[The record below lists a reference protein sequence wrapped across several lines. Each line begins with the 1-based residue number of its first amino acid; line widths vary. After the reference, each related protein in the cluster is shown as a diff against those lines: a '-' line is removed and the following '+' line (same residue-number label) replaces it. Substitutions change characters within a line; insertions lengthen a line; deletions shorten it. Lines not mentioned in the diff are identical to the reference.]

1 MSADADTDGF
11 DGDDDSHAND
21 SDGDPVSDGRT
32 RFSTPPRTVTDG
44 VGRTI
49 RLRVAADTDDATD
62 ADNAADTDHAALAAM
77 YDDFGVGDR
86 AQGIPPADPDRRS
99 EWLDRIGAGLDVLAE
114 HDDRVVG
121 HGVLL
126 AGGPGHEL
134 ALFVHP
140 DYRGAGVGTALLDG
154 LLDHG
159 RSAGVERVWLSVQR
173 SNRPAIRLY
182 RNAGFSPTESGA
194 GEVEMRRTLR

>member
-1 MSADADTDGF
+1 MNADVEADE
-11 DGDDDSHAND
+11 
-21 SDGDPVSDGRT
+21 RT
-32 RFSTPPRTVTDG
+32 RFPTPPRTVTDG
-44 VGRTI
+44 ANRTV
-49 RLRVAADTDDATD
+49 RLRVADDD
-62 ADNAADTDHAALAAM
+62 RAALAAM

-99 EWLDRIGAGLDVLAE
+99 RWLDRFGAGVGVLAE
-114 HDDRVVG
+114 HADRAVG

-140 DYRGAGVGTALLDG
+140 DYREAGVGTELLRT
-154 LLDHG
+154 LLGRG

-173 SNRPAIRLY
+173 SNRQAVRLY
-182 RNAGFSPTESGA
+182 RTAGFSPTEPAA
-194 GEVEMRRTLR
+194 GEIEMRRELR